1 MKRWRGDVGS
11 YIHER
16 NTASEKN
23 PNWVN
28 ELLDYY
34 FPDNE
39 KIDLARG
46 KTRNNFDIMITSG
59 PDLVW
64 SGDICGYVHEGY
76 AETDKSPNWVNEL
89 IDYYFPDKETIDLA
103 RGKTRINFRF
113 WRLEQPSKK
122 VFPRRLICG
131 KLVG

>member
-1 MKRWRGDVGS
+1 MKRWRSDVGS
-11 YIHER
+11 YVHER

-39 KIDLARG
+39 KIDLARR
-46 KTRNNFDIMITSG
+46 KNRNN
-59 PDLVW
+59 
-64 SGDICGYVHEGY
+64 YVHEGN

-89 IDYYFPDKETIDLA
+89 IDYYFPDKDTIDLA

-113 WRLEQPSKK
+113 WGFEQPSKK